1 MSRVFGDCQ
10 YPERFCE
17 NLTNLLQRSLYY
29 CCSRH
34 ANAST
39 SRQNHLLQND
49 RALKFQEEAEPLW
62 KTVESD
68 QFVRDASHLA
78 KYIVDYRTEL
88 SRKRLPVLPDFRQI
102 EPGYL
107 RSLLPNKAPEDGED
121 FETVFDDFRDKV
133 IPGITHWQHPNFHA
147 YFPTG
152 STYPSML
159 GDLLSSALAP
169 VGVTWMACPACTELE
184 VITLDWLVQA
194 LGLPEK
200 FLSTCSR
207 MDRFYAGGGTIE
219 SSASLACATLMM
231 GLRENA
237 LAKLFGNGFK
247 KTKDGLRGCGAA
259 TNVDRLVA
267 YTSDQAHSS
276 VTRAF
281 RISMMRYREIPTKP
295 VGRKRVFSAEELRRA
310 MAQDKAAGLIPLVCV
325 ATTGT
330 TSTCE
335 FDDVEAIGRVCKEFN
350 VWFHLDAAYAG
361 NALLCPEYRTL
372 ADGLQ
377 LVNSVCINPDKLM
390 MVNFDCTV
398 LWVDDQEV
406 LTKSFEEDPTY
417 LKDNFRGMPEYWVSS

>member
-1 MSRVFGDCQ
+1 MQTLHHLARIICSKSALPIRTSSR
-10 YPERFCE
+10 
-17 NLTNLLQRSLYY
+17 LKS
-29 CCSRH
+29 
-34 ANAST
+34 
-39 SRQNHLLQND
+39 D
-49 RALKFQEEAEPLW
+49 RALKFQDE
-62 KTVESD
+62 T
-68 QFVRDASHLA
+68 
-78 KYIVDYRTEL
+78 
-88 SRKRLPVLPDFRQI
+88 VLPDFRQI

-121 FETVFDDFRDKV
+121 FEAVFGDFQDKV
-133 IPGITHWQHPNFHA
+133 VPGVTHWQHPNFHA

-194 LGLPEK
+194 MGLPEK
-200 FLSTCSR
+200 FLSTCSI
-207 MDRFYAGGGTIE
+207 MDRFHQGGGTIE

-237 LAKLFGNGFK
+237 LAKLFGGGVK
-247 KTKDGLRGCGAA
+247 KTEDGLRGCGAA

-281 RISMMRYREIPTKP
+281 RISMVRYREIPTKP

-361 NALLCPEYRTL
+361 SALLCPEYRTL
-372 ADGLQ
+372 ANGLQ
-377 LVNSVCINPDKLM
+377 VG
-390 MVNFDCTV
+390 CT
-398 LWVDDQEV
+398 L
-406 LTKSFEEDPTY
+406 FY
-417 LKDNFRGMPEYWVSS
+417 

>member
-1 MSRVFGDCQ
+1 MQTYHHLARIIWSKSALSIRSSSRLIGD
-10 YPERFCE
+10 
-17 NLTNLLQRSLYY
+17 
-29 CCSRH
+29 H
-34 ANAST
+34 
-39 SRQNHLLQND
+39 
-49 RALKFQEEAEPLW
+49 ALKFQDETEPLW
-62 KTVESD
+62 KNVESD
-68 QFVRDASHLA
+68 QFVRDATHLA

-88 SRKRLPVLPDFRQI
+88 SEKRLPVLPDFKQI

-121 FETVFDDFRDKV
+121 FDTVFGDFQDKV
-133 IPGITHWQHPNFHA
+133 IPGVTHWQHPNFHA

-200 FLSTCSR
+200 FLSTCSTVDCLQR
-207 MDRFYAGGGTIE
+207 GGGTIE

-237 LAKLFGNGFK
+237 LAKLFGGGVK
-247 KTKDGLRGCGAA
+247 KTEDGLRGCGAA

-295 VGRKRVFSAEELRRA
+295 VGRKRVFNVEELRSA
-310 MAQDKAAGLIPLVCV
+310 MARDISAGLIPLVGENCQTESLYHQLLRDGRIFMSPGSVTNASDTEKSMYFLRFV
-325 ATTGT
+325 ASPLTTI
-330 TSTCE
+330 E
-335 FDDVEAIGRVCKEFN
+335 DVEF
-350 VWFHLDAAYAG
+350 AY
-361 NALLCPEYRTL
+361 
-372 ADGLQ
+372 
-377 LVNSVCINPDKLM
+377 K
-390 MVNFDCTV
+390 
-398 LWVDDQEV
+398 V
-406 LTKSFEEDPTY
+406 LTETVERSEYTSLNTAKIEERNV
-417 LKDNFRGMPEYWVSS
+417 L